1 MLWRSNKGFY
11 VVNRQRNR
19 HLMEDIV
26 SPLSTLRNIS
36 ARAGLPFPLFPPS
49 LSVTSPRPLVLLLPP
64 PASLS
69 ISFRARLW
77 SLAAATAAAAA
88 PCPVRRVPPTI
99 QSASLTRFVE
109 HASLAP
115 VVVMAACLK
124 GCLEHCSG
132 CMYGYL
138 SQLYAPRKVNAPLAT
153 SETRKSGPSDFFDW
167 ETRLEE
173 DLIYRHNIQRT
184 TVASTRLRKRC
195 ADACFVAG
203 LAEA

>member
-1 MLWRSNKGFY
+1 
-11 VVNRQRNR
+11 
-19 HLMEDIV
+19 
-26 SPLSTLRNIS
+26 
-36 ARAGLPFPLFPPS
+36 
-49 LSVTSPRPLVLLLPP
+49 
-64 PASLS
+64 

-109 HASLAP
+109 HASLGP

-167 ETRLEE
+167 GKSRRLLEPASLASLETKSSRSFNVRWRE
-173 DLIYRHNIQRT
+173 R
-184 TVASTRLRKRC
+184 V
-195 ADACFVAG
+195 
-203 LAEA
+203 